1 MSEVQSLNARYML
14 LAFGNGVLK
23 DVSPLDCHALV
34 KLALL
39 TSVPSFAP
47 AGNDVKSAVPCQA
60 DEKFVEFEASMAPK
74 LLKGVKNHP
83 LVKLVPL
90 LKSRAG
96 KLVSPL
102 SRHAS

>member
-1 MSEVQSLNARYML
+1 MAKTSEEKLVSEVQSLNARYML

-47 AGNDVKSAVPCQA
+47 AGNDVRAEVPFHA
-60 DEKFVEFEASMAPK
+60 DAKFA
-74 LLKGVKNHP
+74 
-83 LVKLVPL
+83 PL
-90 LKSRAG
+90 LI
-96 KLVSPL
+96 
-102 SRHAS
+102 